1 MKKYLIITLLFLCG
15 SYLTLVAQ
23 NTKLRVIQSR
33 YLSKNED
40 VLKNRNYTGYLN
52 VNNSE
57 ISFSLYDGLNILM
70 KAQGNYNKE
79 SIVEG
84 LKTKY
89 YVVTDQ
95 RGNTLVLT
103 TAYNGNTKSVYVGLH
118 SGDSSVTFLC
128 KVDN

>member
-1 MKKYLIITLLFLCG
+1 MKKIFIISLLILVGTL
-15 SYLTLVAQ
+15 SNIYAQ

-33 YLSKNED
+33 YLSENED

-57 ISFSLYDGLNILM
+57 ISFSLYDRLKLLM

-95 RGNTLVLT
+95 KGNTLVLT
-103 TAYNGNTKSVYVGLH
+103 TAYNGNT
-118 SGDSSVTFLC
+118 
-128 KVDN
+128 

>member
-1 MKKYLIITLLFLCG
+1 
-15 SYLTLVAQ
+15 
-23 NTKLRVIQSR
+23 
-33 YLSKNED
+33 
-40 VLKNRNYTGYLN
+40 
-52 VNNSE
+52 
-57 ISFSLYDGLNILM
+57 M

-95 RGNTLVLT
+95 KGNTLVLT